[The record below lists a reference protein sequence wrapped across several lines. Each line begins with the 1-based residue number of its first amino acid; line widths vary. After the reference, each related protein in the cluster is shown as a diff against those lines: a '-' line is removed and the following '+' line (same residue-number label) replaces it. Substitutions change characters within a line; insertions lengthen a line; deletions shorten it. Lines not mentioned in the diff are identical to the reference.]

1 MRDYVITRETENPED
16 ELQHYGVLGMKWGV
30 RHDPAK
36 AYSKAVTKN
45 NKLQAKVQKTEQ
57 NYAKKSQK
65 ANTGVSTRYLKR
77 QAKADKLQAKANKK
91 KYGLFTNAKK
101 AAELQVKADRAQYKA
116 DKIKGRAEKRN
127 FKESKAK
134 GQYVRAQRK
143 AERWVKQMD
152 KTFQSYD
159 VSKLSAQNVAAGEAY
174 IKKIA

>member
-1 MRDYVITRETENPED
+1 MTEYIVTRVNNTN
-16 ELQHYGVLGMKWGV
+16 ELYHYGVLGMKWGV
-30 RHDPAK
+30 HHNAAK
-36 AYSKAVTKN
+36 AYSKAAAKS
-45 NKLQAKVQKTEQ
+45 NKLQDKVEKTGQ

-65 ANTGVSTRYLKR
+65 ANSGVSTRYLKR

-101 AAELQVKADRAQYKA
+101 ATELQVKADRAQYKA

-159 VSKLSAQNVAAGEAY
+159 VSKLSAQNVAVGGAY

>member
-1 MRDYVITRETENPED
+1 MSEYIVTRVNNTK
-16 ELQHYGVLGMKWGV
+16 ELYHYGVIGMKWGV
-30 RHDPAK
+30 RHNAAK
-36 AYSKAVTKN
+36 AYSKAVAKS
-45 NKLQAKVQKTEQ
+45 NKLQDKVEKTGQ

-65 ANTGVSTRYLKR
+65 ANTGISTRYLKR

-101 AAELQVKADRAQYKA
+101 AAELQVKADRAQHKA

-127 FKESKAK
+127 FKESKAN

>member
-1 MRDYVITRETENPED
+1 MTDNI
-16 ELQHYGVLGMKWGV
+16 
-30 RHDPAK
+30 
-36 AYSKAVTKN
+36 
-45 NKLQAKVQKTEQ
+45 
-57 NYAKKSQK
+57 
-65 ANTGVSTRYLKR
+65 
-77 QAKADKLQAKANKK
+77 QAKANKK

>member
-1 MRDYVITRETENPED
+1 MDHQGGHTSSNQD
-16 ELQHYGVLGMKWGV
+16 ELMHYGVLGMKWGV
-30 RHDPAK
+30 LHDPAK
-36 AYSKAVTKN
+36 AYSKAVTKS
-45 NKLQAKVQKTEQ
+45 NKLQAKVEKTGQK
-57 NYAKKSQK
+57 YANKSQK

-116 DKIKGRAEKRN
+116 DKIKGRADKRN
-127 FKESKAK
+127 LEESKAK

-152 KTFQSYD
+152 KTFQGYD
-159 VSKLSAQNVAAGEAY
+159 VSKLSEQAVSAGEAY
-174 IKKIA
+174 VKKIV

>member
-1 MRDYVITRETENPED
+1 MSEYIVTRVNNTN
-16 ELQHYGVLGMKWGV
+16 ELCHYGVIGMKWGV
-30 RHDPAK
+30 HHNAAK
-36 AYSKAVTKN
+36 AYSKAVAKS
-45 NKLQAKVQKTEQ
+45 NKFQDKVEKTGQ

-77 QAKADKLQAKANKK
+77 QAKADKLQTKANKK

>member
-1 MRDYVITRETENPED
+1 MSDHIVTRVNNTN
-16 ELQHYGVLGMKWGV
+16 ELYHYGVIGMKWGV
-30 RHDPAK
+30 RHNA
-36 AYSKAVTKN
+36 
-45 NKLQAKVQKTEQ
+45 
-57 NYAKKSQK
+57 
-65 ANTGVSTRYLKR
+65 
-77 QAKADKLQAKANKK
+77 AKADKLQAKATKK

-116 DKIKGRAEKRN
+116 DKIKGRAEKRK
-127 FKESKAK
+127 FKESNAK

-159 VSKLSAQNVAAGEAY
+159 VSKLSAQNVAVGELY

>member
-1 MRDYVITRETENPED
+1 MSEYIVTRVNNTND
-16 ELQHYGVLGMKWGV
+16 LYHYGVIGMKWGV
-30 RHDPAK
+30 RHNAAK
-36 AYSKAVTKN
+36 AYSKAVTKS
-45 NKLQAKVQKTEQ
+45 NKLQDKVEKTGQ

-116 DKIKGRAEKRN
+116 DKFKGRAEKRN

-143 AERWVKQMD
+143 AERWVKKMD